1 LVPPGVLRLDLGR
14 PAEAAAAAGSA
25 PRLRRPVQRPG
36 PVGTPAT
43 SWWTARATSDVEP
56 GFTRDAILAEAP
68 PDPAQP
74 GGLFDRVSAVLEQLS
89 QATIA
94 SSAFRD

>member
-1 LVPPGVLRLDLGR
+1 V
-14 PAEAAAAAGSA
+14 S
-25 PRLRRPVQRPG
+25 
-36 PVGTPAT
+36 TTTT

-74 GGLFDRVSAVLEQLS
+74 GGLFDRVSAVLDQLS
-89 QATIA
+89 RATIA
-94 SSAFRD
+94 SNGKHLT